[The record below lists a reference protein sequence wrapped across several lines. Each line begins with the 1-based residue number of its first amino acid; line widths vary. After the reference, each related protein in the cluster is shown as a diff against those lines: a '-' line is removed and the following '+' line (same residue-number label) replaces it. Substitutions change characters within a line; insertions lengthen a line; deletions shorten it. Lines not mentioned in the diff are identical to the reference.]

1 MDDFLTSLEQGDGD
15 DDEDSVDVADDV
27 DIYGDGEEDVADY
40 RTCVGS

>member
-15 DDEDSVDVADDV
+15 DDEDSVDV

-40 RTCVGS
+40 RTCAGS